1 VTTRYEKECV
11 FNKLK
16 PRHLCNTAV
25 DCTDS
30 LDPPRLDRAQV
41 QNWPN
46 YAFVK
51 PGTGQVARPCTWL
64 LVVRNMMRPSEPRQ
78 LSTTSCVSVTDPTP
92 LSGREVSGWSPS
104 CQCVV
109 VRRRRGD
116 LTTRVVVWTVEPQKT
131 RVGDGQTATVYL
143 RAGEH
148 RGGDHS
154 QVRFVITTRVN
165 ESDRW
170 SKAKLSRARPWSR
183 TH

>member
-1 VTTRYEKECV
+1 MTTRYEKECV

-78 LSTTSCVSVTDPTP
+78 LSTTSCMSVTDPTP
-92 LSGREVSGWSPS
+92 LSGREVS
-104 CQCVV
+104 VV
-109 VRRRRGD
+109 FVSISIVGMEPKLPLCRGAPAP
-116 LTTRVVVWTVEPQKT
+116 R
-131 RVGDGQTATVYL
+131 
-143 RAGEH
+143 
-148 RGGDHS
+148 
-154 QVRFVITTRVN
+154 
-165 ESDRW
+165 
-170 SKAKLSRARPWSR
+170 
-183 TH
+183 